1 MARRGKKILCNT
13 ERGEP
18 LSFEVK
24 LSGKIVHSKLKGG
37 GFISNKEKVIA
48 CAVKIVKALGGD
60 GKIIKH
66 ELTEQEPMLEQET
79 IQEEGAVCK
88 RK

>member
-1 MARRGKKILCNT
+1 MARRGKTILCVT

-24 LSGKIVHSKLKGG
+24 LGGQIFHTKLAGM

-66 ELTEQEPMLEQET
+66 ALTEQEPMLEQDT
-79 IQEEGAVCK
+79 IPEDGVCK

>member
-1 MARRGKKILCNT
+1 MARRGKTILCVT

-24 LSGKIVHSKLKGG
+24 LSGQIVHSKLKGG

-66 ELTEQEPMLEQET
+66 GLTEQEPMLEQQET
-79 IQEEGAVCK
+79 IPEEVCK

>member
-1 MARRGKKILCNT
+1 MARRGQTILCVT

-24 LSGKIVHSKLKGG
+24 LGGQIIHSKLRGM

-66 ELTEQEPMLEQET
+66 ALTEQEPMLEQDT
-79 IQEEGAVCK
+79 IPEDGVCK